1 MTWGRVRM
9 RFGNA
14 SSSFESDRSPM
25 SESSSNASEVTS
37 TTPPNST
44 TGQWARMKRAS
55 EVPPV
60 VLSSGETP
68 NVASTAAAI
77 YFAFRAADV
86 VGWAMVIVVPILAVF
101 LVRRGLARLRT
112 SHIVPK
118 SEITE
123 EAGYHHVADRIGIG
137 PGSIGTMVTPARPS
151 GRARFPGGEC
161 DVQVRGGTLE
171 TSARVVVGEID
182 GAIVFVRPA
191 GDEAASEGRA
201 GGERT

>member
-1 MTWGRVRM
+1 MPEIDWLY
-9 RFGNA
+9 
-14 SSSFESDRSPM
+14 
-25 SESSSNASEVTS
+25 
-37 TTPPNST
+37 
-44 TGQWARMKRAS
+44 TGYALALLALG
-55 EVPPV
+55 V
-60 VLSSGETP
+60 VLLVFEFFIVSFGVLLAGSI
-68 NVASTAAAI
+68 ASTAAAI

-191 GDEAASEGRA
+191 GDEPASEGTA